1 MRSML
6 NALMLVALLGTAQAV
21 ETNTQRLSTGWEY
34 YQGSLGS
41 AWEVWRGEAAS
52 DNVTW
57 NGVTLPHCFNGRD
70 SVDPD
75 VRYYQG
81 PGWYRTK
88 LKINNPYPNGRTILH
103 FDGAGQK
110 SEVFV
115 YTQKVGEHLGGYDQ
129 WEVDITDAAAKSL
142 TRKGANGE
150 VPVAVLCDNS
160 RDAES
165 IPSDLSDFNR
175 YGGLYRHVYL

>member
-1 MRSML
+1 ML

-21 ETNTQRLSTGWEY
+21 ETNSQRLSTGWEY

-57 NGVTLPHCFNGRD
+57 NGVSLPHCFNGRD

-103 FDGAGQK
+103 FDGAGQR

-129 WEVDITDAAAKSL
+129 
-142 TRKGANGE
+142 
-150 VPVAVLCDNS
+150 
-160 RDAES
+160 
-165 IPSDLSDFNR
+165 
-175 YGGLYRHVYL
+175 